1 MNKTFDMSQL
11 FKRGGNNGGGGKP
24 FFRGGGGASFWRR
37 NKSQSSHGGNRK
49 SGNSEKLIYIELVGP
64 NTISVKF
71 ENFFDNDIKDKVK
84 QLPDAKYESTTK
96 EWFLR
101 KDLMNK
107 MLESIGE

>member
-11 FKRGGNNGGGGKP
+11 FKKAGSNSGGGKA
-24 FFRGGGGASFWRR
+24 FFRGGGGANFWRKNR
-37 NKSQSSHGGNRK
+37 SQSSGGGSRK
-49 SGNSEKLIYIELVGP
+49 SGTNEKLIYIELVGP

-71 ENFFDNDIKDKVK
+71 ENFFDNAIKDKIK
-84 QLPDAKYESTTK
+84 QLPDAKYEVASK